1 MCAALAR
8 RLPVVL
14 ATVVFAAVHVQIGVL
29 LPPSGNELQSQH
41 HKVCFV
47 LNLVGGFF
55 LFCFLSLFTFARH
68 GSSMKRNHQGSG

>member
-8 RLPVVL
+8 RLAMVL
-14 ATVVFAAVHVQIGVL
+14 ATVVFAAVHVQVGVL

-47 LNLVGGFF
+47 LNLVG
-55 LFCFLSLFTFARH
+55 FCFVFCLYLH
-68 GSSMKRNHQGSG
+68 LQGTVHT

>member
-14 ATVVFAAVHVQIGVL
+14 ATVVFAAVHVQVGVL

-55 LFCFLSLFTFARH
+55 FVLFFVFIYICKARFIH
-68 GSSMKRNHQGSG
+68 EEESSG